1 MECEKDITVI
11 ISTYNQ
17 PEWLEKVLW
26 GYETQS
32 YKNFEL
38 IIADDGSDVITKDL
52 ISRFQ
57 KRNTLCIHHT
67 WHADNGFQKTAILNK
82 AILRSSTAYLIFS
95 DGDCIPR
102 KDFVEVHV
110 KGRKPGRYI
119 SGGYF
124 LLPLSTS
131 KQITELDIQSQN
143 IFQKEWLYKNG
154 VKKTSKM
161 LKLTSFGFFERLL
174 NTITPTKATWNGH
187 NSSGW
192 KNDILSVNGFVE
204 RMQYGGEDCELGD
217 RLVNIG
223 IMPIQLR
230 YSAICVHLDH
240 SRGYKNQESLTI
252 NKNIRK
258 TTQTN
263 RAKHTNF
270 GIKKD

>member
-1 MECEKDITVI
+1 MEGERDISII

-32 YKNFEL
+32 YKDFEL
-38 IIADDGSDVITKDL
+38 IIADDGSGDETREL
-52 ISRFQ
+52 ISKFQ
-57 KRNTLCIHHT
+57 KRNTLCIHHV

-82 AILRSSTAYLIFS
+82 AILQSSSPYLLFS

-102 KDFVEVHV
+102 KDFVEVHA
-110 KGRKPGRYI
+110 KGRKRGRYI

-124 LLPLSTS
+124 LLPISTS
-131 KQITELDIQSQN
+131 KQITKQDIQSQN
-143 IFQKEWLYKNG
+143 IFQKKWLYNNG

-161 LKLTSFGFFERLL
+161 LKLTSSEPFGNFL
-174 NTITPTKATWNGH
+174 NALTPTKPTWNGH

-192 KNDILSVNGFVE
+192 KDDILRVNGFDE

-217 RLVNIG
+217 RLVNLG
-223 IMPIQLR
+223 IKPIQLR

-240 SRGYKNQESLTI
+240 SRNYKNEESLVV

-258 TTQTN
+258 TTQNNKVKYT
-263 RAKHTNF
+263 HF